1 MISSYLQDS
10 KDIIWDAK
18 TMHLCC
24 IGHVINL
31 AVQAFLFFE
40 WDSDMLGSVT
50 SYNMQELGETDNPE
64 QQTAWTTAYRTSMKA
79 LGKLHNINIHIQGS
93 AQHTAEF

>member
-1 MISSYLQDS
+1 MVDNHSDEAQFVTLLSVLKDYGIVQILKAVIGDNSGTNDTLYCMISSYLQDS

-40 WDSDMLGSVT
+40 WDSDTLSSVT
-50 SYNMQELGETDNPE
+50 LYDM
-64 QQTAWTTAYRTSMKA
+64 
-79 LGKLHNINIHIQGS
+79 
-93 AQHTAEF
+93 